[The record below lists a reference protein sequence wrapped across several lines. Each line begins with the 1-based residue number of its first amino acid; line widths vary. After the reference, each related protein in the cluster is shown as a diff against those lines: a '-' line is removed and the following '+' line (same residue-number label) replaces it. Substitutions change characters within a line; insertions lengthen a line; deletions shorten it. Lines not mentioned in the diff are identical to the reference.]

1 MFSKKIYEV
10 VEASI
15 LSDRNLKE
23 EDITEIK
30 IAKNFIELTVEDKGD
45 KIKIKRGTKE
55 NLKTYWNISMMNN
68 YHTEKFIN
76 EHHITFTEFRTEF
89 EKVLKDITG
98 GLDLNACVTEALNNI
113 ADQKIT
119 SNGSRVERSDNAGK
133 KAAEIHGENE
143 TEDIKDEF
151 LTEEEIKETQGEKEQ
166 SEEEKK
172 ELILNL
178 IVEKGEYKYKATEI
192 SEITGIDVSE
202 ITGITLNLIEEN
214 KILMQKKGKSGKN
227 GIYGAILVP
236 IIQA

>member
-1 MFSKKIYEV
+1 MFNKKIYEV

-30 IAKNFIELTVEDKGD
+30 IAKNSIELTVEDKGD

-119 SNGSRVERSDNAGK
+119 SNISRSENRHNSNK
-133 KAAEIHGENE
+133 KHEEIHGDNE
-143 TEDIKDEF
+143 ILALPDGKEGTEEVVLLPDGRKPEEIEEAEIITGDTKEEF
-151 LTEEEIKETQGEKEQ
+151 LTEEEIKETQGEKEIYIPVWLD
-166 SEEEKK
+166 K
-172 ELILNL
+172 
-178 IVEKGEYKYKATEI
+178 
-192 SEITGIDVSE
+192 
-202 ITGITLNLIEEN
+202 N
-214 KILMQKKGKSGKN
+214 KITKLF
-227 GIYGAILVP
+227 
-236 IIQA
+236 